1 MAELSRGQI
10 LKYPQV
16 VGATAGVGGTVQ
28 LDDGSETKSINLK
41 APDDIRI
48 GTGYTFTLPET
59 AGTNGQVLTTDGV
72 GITTFASVSATPGGS
87 DGQLQY
93 NQGGTTIAGMAA
105 TTDGTHLYIS
115 DGNEIR
121 FEDGDGGEFVA
132 LGASDSVAA
141 SIKINLPSSIGNAGD
156 ALILQSPV
164 TATEADT
171 AWGLPPS
178 GTTQNPG
185 GAGNGEVQY
194 NVGGTFTGEAAFV
207 YDQENNALTVDNI
220 DSSAGIVTAG
230 LLDVD
235 NIRLD
240 GNTID
245 LTNDNGDLNLDLTG
259 GFLDLVGFTT
269 VRFFNDSGAINF
281 GALTFADVTADYT
294 ITFPSA
300 VGAANEVLQFD
311 SSGNGSFVSNT
322 RTLNFVIDGDGAAI
336 TTGIKGHV
344 VIDADYTVTGW
355 TVITDQTGSIT
366 VDVNRATF
374 TDFPTTSSIAG
385 TELPT
390 VTSGRK
396 AEDLSL
402 STWTTTLNARD
413 ILEFEVDSASTV
425 ELVTVAL
432 RLVHR

>member
-16 VGATAGVGGTVQ
+16 VGATAGVAGTIQ

-48 GTGYTFTLPET
+48 GTGYTLTLPE
-59 AGTNGQVLTTDGV
+59 ALGSVGQVLSIQATGV
-72 GITTFASVSATPGGS
+72 TTFANVSATPGGS

-93 NQGGTTIAGMAA
+93 NDSGTTLAGMAA

-121 FEDGDGGEFVA
+121 FEDGNGGEFVA
-132 LGASDSVAA
+132 LGASSSLAQN
-141 SIKINLPSSIGNAGD
+141 IKINLPSSIGNAGD

-164 TATEADT
+164 SATEADT
-171 AWGLPPS
+171 AWGLPPA

-194 NVGGTFTGEAAFV
+194 NIGGTFTGETAFV
-207 YDQENNALTVDNI
+207 YDQVSDTLTVGSI
-220 DSSAGIVTAG
+220 DAASGIITATQ
-230 LLDVD
+230 LDID
-235 NIRLD
+235 DLRLD
-240 GNTID
+240 GNTISNIAGPQ
-245 LTNDNGDLNLDLTG
+245 TEINLDATRVDILN
-259 GFLDLVGFTT
+259 DAPI
-269 VRFFNDSGAINF
+269 RFYNSTNANF
-281 GALTFADVTADYT
+281 GAIKFDNVTADYT
-294 ITFPSA
+294 LTLPST

-311 SSGNGSFVSNT
+311 GSGNGTFVSNT

-374 TDFPTTSSIAG
+374 TNFPTTSSIAG
-385 TELPT
+385 TELPS

-396 AEDLSL
+396 AEDLGL
-402 STWTTTLNARD
+402 TTWTTTLNARD
-413 ILEFEVDSASTV
+413 ILEFEVDSATTV
-425 ELVTVAL
+425 QLVTVAL